1 VGRDCAG
8 RQGSL
13 PKNSREELTEPPGIF
28 FALLNDEMIW
38 QEVFMDRAIFLVV
51 MLALSAAVA
60 FFACGRSEEPTT
72 SPANAAP
79 VAPGAGSPASAN
91 NSLEKAVK
99 AKFDSDEQLKIAN
112 ISVDADVTKN
122 EVTLSGTVDS
132 EAIRAKAVELA
143 KSAQV
148 GVVINDKIN
157 VKGRQSNTMPPMSPQ
172 ATALV

>member
-1 VGRDCAG
+1 MQDAKIIGEKFRPESA
-8 RQGSL
+8 R
-13 PKNSREELTEPPGIF
+13 TPGIF
-28 FALLNDEMIW
+28 FALLNDQIIW
-38 QEVFMDRAIFLVV
+38 QEVFMGRAIFPLII
-51 MLALSAAVA
+51 LALSAAVA
-60 FFACGRSEEPTT
+60 FFACGRSDEPRT

-79 VAPGAGSPASAN
+79 LAPGAGSPASAN

-99 AKFDSDEQLKIAN
+99 AKFDSDEQLKTAN
-112 ISVDADVTKN
+112 IGVDADVTKN

-132 EAIRAKAVELA
+132 EAIHSKAVELA

-157 VKGRQSNTMPPMSPQ
+157 VKGRQSNTMPPMPPQ